1 MSRTAPLLVLG
12 VLTLGALGPGGAR
25 AEPPRPSF
33 LRGVAL
39 GHTGNASRAVLRRR
53 LGEIKALGA
62 SHVSLTV
69 VWSMRDVRQNR
80 LAPRP
85 GRTPS
90 DAELRW
96 LMAQARALGLEL
108 MVFPIVEVERRKP
121 LEWRGTLRPDD
132 WRRWWLSYRR
142 FILHYA
148 RLSARGQ
155 ADVYCVGSE
164 LVSTEGQRGRW
175 AELIAE
181 VRQVFRGALLYS
193 ANWDHYAPVGHWDL
207 VDMVGLTAYHQLT
220 PRRDA
225 SEQELLA
232 SWGRL
237 RDDLVAWARRERRRI
252 VFTEVGYPS
261 IDGGARFPWDYT
273 QPAVVD
279 IEEQR
284 RAFSAFVG
292 AWSNVPE
299 LAGVFVWDW
308 YGDGGPNDR
317 GYTPRGKPAQGVIE
331 AWFQRAARAAPQ
343 QRAQTAAAESRA
355 RPQRR
360 GTSGSAP

>member
-1 MSRTAPLLVLG
+1 MSRTAPLLVL
-12 VLTLGALGPGGAR
+12 VVVTLGGPGPGDAS
-25 AEPPRPSF
+25 AQPPRLAF
-33 LRGVAL
+33 IRGVAL
-39 GHTGNASRAVLRRR
+39 GHTGNATRAVLRRR

-69 VWSMRDVRQNR
+69 VWSMRDVRQNAI
-80 LAPRP
+80 APRP
-85 GRTPS
+85 RRAPT
-90 DAELRW
+90 DAELLW

-108 MVFPIVEVERRKP
+108 MIFPIVEVERRKP

-148 RLSARGQ
+148 RLAARGQ

-181 VRQVFRGALLYS
+181 VRQVFSGALLYS

-207 VDMVGLTAYHQLT
+207 VDMIGLTAYHQLT

-232 SWGRL
+232 SWVRL
-237 RDDLVAWARRERRRI
+237 RDELVAWARREQRRI

-273 QPAVVD
+273 QPARVD
-279 IEEQR
+279 LEEQR

-308 YGDGGPNDR
+308 YGDGGPRDR
-317 GYTPRGKPAQGVIE
+317 GYTPRGKPAQRVVE
-331 AWFQRAARAAPQ
+331 AWFERAARAPAPDG
-343 QRAQTAAAESRA
+343 A
-355 RPQRR
+355 RPEPDPAPTRLRPR
-360 GTSGSAP
+360 GRPVAQ